1 MVNSRKQGQIVYL
14 PFFGFQAALMR
25 ISRGSLKTVL
35 WNVGGSPILGSV
47 AKLC

>member
-25 ISRGSLKTVL
+25 ISRGSLKTVFVML
-35 WNVGGSPILGSV
+35 MARRYFASL
-47 AKLC
+47 